1 MLLASRDDDDDRC
14 FRRRVVCVLLLV
26 QMICACFVTVNGD
39 DEQEKKFYIV
49 YLGDS
54 PVLKDSIVDSHIN
67 LLSDV
72 VGSELAA
79 KDSIVHSYVNN
90 FNAFAAKLSPEEA
103 KQLESSRGVV
113 SVFPNQQ
120 RKLHTTKTWDF
131 LGFPQNVKRKVKL
144 ESNLVVGLIDT
155 GITPGSESFNDK
167 GFGPPPAKWKGSCGP
182 FANFSCNNKIVGGR
196 YFKLDKEHDELDDL
210 SPLDVQ
216 GHGTHTSS
224 TVLGN
229 VVNGANL
236 LGLGKGA
243 ARGAVPAARV
253 AMYKV
258 CWASSGCQDMDLLA
272 AFDAAIEDGVDVIS
286 ISIGGNSENYFKDP
300 IAIGAFHAMKKGIIT
315 VASAG
320 NEGPDLASVVNHAPW
335 ILTVAASGIDREYRS
350 KVTLGNGKSFYVS
363 TALLWFVF
371 HYVLCFVDSW
381 LRHCVELQGIGINA
395 VSPKQKMY
403 PLISGADAGFN
414 KSVDPSESSEY
425 CTDDTLDPKKVKGKV
440 VLCELQSWGVDSV
453 VAKAGGTGT
462 LLDSSL
468 NPDTAQI
475 FMASG
480 TVINE
485 TITKMVKNYIKSTRS
500 PSAVIYKTQEMKV
513 KAPFVASFS
522 SRGPNSGSRR
532 LLKPDITAPGIDILA
547 AFTPLRSISGIEGD
561 TKHSK
566 FNILSGTSMSCPH
579 VAGVAAYV
587 KSFHPAWSPSAIK
600 SAILTTATHMRPDVN
615 AELAYGAGQVNPKQA
630 VHPGLIYD
638 MNQLPYIQFLCQ
650 ERYKDDGIRIIVG
663 SKSVNCSELPPPSEA
678 SRCGFKRTVTN
689 VGPAKSIYNA
699 TIVSPK
705 EVDITV
711 KPMSLVFTKRFQK
724 ISFTVTV
731 KGKRVSPDQELLSGS
746 LTWKSNI
753 HSVRSPILLFTS
765 DYF

>member
-1 MLLASRDDDDDRC
+1 MLLASRDEDDRRIRC
-14 FRRRVVCVLLLV
+14 FRGRLVCVLLLL
-26 QMICACFVTVNGD
+26 QMICTVNGD
-39 DEQEKKFYIV
+39 NDQEKKFYIV

-67 LLSDV
+67 ILSDV

-103 KQLESSRGVV
+103 KRLESSRGVV

-131 LGFPQNVKRKVKL
+131 LGFPHNVKRKVKL

-182 FANFSCNNKIVGGR
+182 YANFSCNNKIVGGR

-286 ISIGGNSENYFKDP
+286 ISIGGQSENYFKDP

-350 KVTLGNGKSFYVS
+350 KVTLGNGKSFY
-363 TALLWFVF
+363 
-371 HYVLCFVDSW
+371 
-381 LRHCVELQGIGINA
+381 GIGINA
-395 VSPKQKMY
+395 VSPKRKMN

-414 KSVDPSESSEY
+414 KSDDPSESSY
-425 CTDDTLDPKKVKGKV
+425 CSDDSLDPKKVKGKV

-462 LLDSSL
+462 LLDSSQ

-485 TITKMVKNYIKSTRS
+485 TLTKMVKNYIKSTRS

-566 FNILSGTSMSCPH
+566 FNIMSGTSMSCPH

-650 ERYKDDGIRIIVG
+650 EGYKDDGIRIIVG
-663 SKSVNCSELPPPSEA
+663 SKSVNCSELPPPSGHDA
-678 SRCGFKRTVTN
+678 LNYPTMQVTMKTTDKKPVAAVFKRTVTN

>member
-1 MLLASRDDDDDRC
+1 MLLVSREDDDH
-14 FRRRVVCVLLLV
+14 RRRVVCVLLLL
-26 QMICACFVTVNGD
+26 QMICTCFVTVNAD
-39 DEQEKKFYIV
+39 NEQEKKFYIV

-67 LLSDV
+67 ILSDV
-72 VGSELAA
+72 VGSVLAA

-90 FNAFAAKLSPEEA
+90 FNAFAAKLSPDEA
-103 KQLESSRGVV
+103 KQLESTTGVV

-131 LGFPQNVKRKVKL
+131 LGFPKNVKRKVKL
-144 ESNLVVGLIDT
+144 ESNLVVGVIDT

-182 FANFSCNNKIVGGR
+182 YANFSCNNKIVGAR
-196 YFKLDKEHDELDDL
+196 YFKLDKDDDELDDL

-229 VVNGANL
+229 VVNDANL

-350 KVTLGNGKSFYVS
+350 KVTLGNGKSFY
-363 TALLWFVF
+363 
-371 HYVLCFVDSW
+371 
-381 LRHCVELQGIGINA
+381 GIGINA
-395 VSPKQKMY
+395 VSPKRKMF

-414 KSVDPSESSEY
+414 SSVDPSSSSMYCMDES
-425 CTDDTLDPKKVKGKV
+425 LDPKKVKGKV
-440 VLCELQSWGVDSV
+440 VLCELQAWGVDSV
-453 VAKAGGTGT
+453 VAKAGGMGT

-485 TITKMVKNYIKSTRS
+485 TLSKMVKNYIKSTRS
-500 PSAVIYKTQEMKV
+500 PSAVIYKTQELKV
-513 KAPFVASFS
+513 LAPFVASFS

-566 FNILSGTSMSCPH
+566 YNIMSGTSMSCPH

-587 KSFHPAWSPSAIK
+587 KSFHPAWSPAAVK
-600 SAILTTATHMRPDVN
+600 SAILTTAKPMRPDVN
-615 AELAYGAGQVNPKQA
+615 GEFAYGAGQVNPKQA

-663 SKSVNCSELPPPSEA
+663 SKSVNCSELPPPSGHDA
-678 SRCGFKRTVTN
+678 LNYPTMQVSMKTTDKKPVATVFKRTVTN
-689 VGPAKSIYNA
+689 VGPAISIYNA

-705 EVDITV
+705 DVEITV

-731 KGKRVSPDQELLSGS
+731 KGKKVAPEQELLSGS

-753 HSVRSPILLFTS
+753 HSVRSPIVLFTS